1 MRNVFT
7 ISPVNMAEENKL
19 MVRKFLHLANDL
31 NPLKF
36 IASSMA
42 GKAKLQ
48 YDEFF
53 KKKFQKNRKNFLE
66 FDMRKKSVDECY
78 DLS

>member
-1 MRNVFT
+1 M
-7 ISPVNMAEENKL
+7 L
-19 MVRKFLHLANDL
+19 RKFLHLANDL

-42 GKAKLQ
+42 GNAKLQ

-53 KKKFQKNRKNFLE
+53 KKNFLE
-66 FDMRKKSVDECY
+66 FDMRKESVDECY

>member
-1 MRNVFT
+1 
-7 ISPVNMAEENKL
+7 MAEENKL
-19 MVRKFLHLANDL
+19 MLRKFLHLANDL

-42 GKAKLQ
+42 GNAKLQ

-53 KKKFQKNRKNFLE
+53 KKNFLE
-66 FDMRKKSVDECY
+66 FDMRKESVDECY